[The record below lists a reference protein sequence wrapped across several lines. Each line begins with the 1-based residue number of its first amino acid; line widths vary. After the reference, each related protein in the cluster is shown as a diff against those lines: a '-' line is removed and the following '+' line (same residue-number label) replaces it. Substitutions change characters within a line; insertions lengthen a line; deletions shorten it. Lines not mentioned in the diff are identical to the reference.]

1 MSLLP
6 SSTPGVARRVL
17 LGGLA
22 LAPLVL
28 AGCANTSKEPAT
40 APEGT
45 LLRDLGFEGMEAREI
60 IDQLEAL
67 AIDERPADVLAAVQ
81 PFELALSDEAGRE
94 ATLALPE
101 DAFYLSVAP
110 FLQTTHDCHFH
121 SLTTCTGELQSQDID
136 VLVTD
141 GDGAAVVEDT
151 ITTNP
156 NGFLGLWLPRDRQL
170 TLTCS
175 QDGMR
180 GTVSVSTSGEEAATC
195 LTTLQMTA

>member
-6 SSTPGVARRVL
+6 SPTPGVARRAL

-28 AGCANTSKEPAT
+28 AGCTSTSKDSASS
-40 APEGT
+40 PEGT
-45 LLRDLGFEGMEAREI
+45 LLRDLGFEKMEAREI

-94 ATLALPE
+94 ASLALPE
-101 DAFYLSVAP
+101 DEFYLSVAP
-110 FLQTTHDCHFH
+110 FLQTTHECHFH
-121 SLTTCTGELQSQDID
+121 SLTTCTGELQSQEIE

-141 GDGAAVVEDT
+141 EDGAAVIEDT
-151 ITTNP
+151 VTTNP
-156 NGFLGLWLPRDRQL
+156 NGFFGLWLPRNRQL

-175 QDGMR
+175 QDGMS
-180 GTVSVSTSGEEAATC
+180 GTAAVSTSGEEAATC